1 MLVTRA
7 YEMKSWNHIKLKR
20 YKLLRKQKQF
30 YIALTKPK
38 DISKKILICNET
50 IFLPKLYVLPF

>member
-20 YKLLRKQKQF
+20 YKLLRRQ
-30 YIALTKPK
+30 TT
-38 DISKKILICNET
+38 ILYC
-50 IFLPKLYVLPF
+50 LDKG